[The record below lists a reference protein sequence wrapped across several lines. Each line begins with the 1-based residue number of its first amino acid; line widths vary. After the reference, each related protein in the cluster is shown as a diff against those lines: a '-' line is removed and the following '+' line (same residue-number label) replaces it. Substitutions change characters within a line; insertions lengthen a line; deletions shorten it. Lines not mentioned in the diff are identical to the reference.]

1 MSLLQSII
9 DRFLGRTNPTPQV
22 VLAVSD
28 DGSADPVDAGK
39 LSPLRADPTTG
50 ELLVKSS
57 GGGGGGGGAVTQ
69 STGNTSTPWYMQ
81 GVNGGSAERLATF
94 AKQPALGTAGT
105 ASTDVITVQ
114 GIAGATPLP
123 SSNAASSQA
132 DGHSAT
138 IGTTTDADTT
148 NTVIGRLKKI
158 VSLLAGGLPAALG
171 ANGGLKIEG
180 VVSGTTVPVDTE
192 LPTAAALSDTIAGNL
207 STPTVGAALLVFDR
221 NSTTQY
227 QRLAGNGT
235 TGVYV
240 QGASADGAATS
251 ERPVL
256 AAFSDG
262 TNKKVPRVGAAT
274 VTNSLSTVP
283 ATITSTSAGAVTP
296 SAAKLVK
303 ASAGRLRT
311 ARAVLTSAG
320 PVYVQIHDV
329 ASTGSLSSSTMI
341 EGLVAK
347 LANADDAIDFD
358 FSMSPHSF
366 TSGCVIALS
375 STRNTFTTSGTA
387 QFYAQWE

>member
-1 MSLLQSII
+1 MSLLQAFI
-9 DRFLGRTNPTPQV
+9 DRVLGRTNPTPQV
-22 VLAVSD
+22 VLAISD
-28 DGSADPVDAGK
+28 DGSADPVAAGK
-39 LSPLRADPTTG
+39 FSPLRADPTTG

-69 STGNTSTPWYMQ
+69 STGSTSTPWYMQ
-81 GVNGGSAERLATF
+81 GVSGGVAERLATY

-105 ASTDVITVQ
+105 ASTDVLTVQ

-123 SSNAASSQA
+123 SSNAASSQV

-138 IGTTTDADTT
+138 IGTTSDADTT

-180 VVSGTTVPVDTE
+180 VASGTVVPVDTE
-192 LPTAAALSDTIAGNL
+192 MPPAAALNDTTSIGV
-207 STPTVGAALLVFDR
+207 TTTIVGAAIMVADAA
-221 NSTTQY
+221 STTQLK
-227 QRLAGNGT
+227 RARGDTNGL
-235 TGVYV
+235 YV
-240 QGASADGAATS
+240 QGATAEGAGIS

-256 AAFSDG
+256 VAFSDG
-262 TNKKVPRVGAAT
+262 SNKKTPRVGAAT
-274 VTNSLSTVP
+274 VANSLSTVP

-375 STRNTFTTSGTA
+375 STRDTFTASGTA